1 MILENEFEWLN
12 SDQLKSANGGQVAV
26 FCNRHGDIA
35 CLHFMKDFKAE
46 RNFYCPIEVF
56 EQASREQKEIEMFDD
71 HNNKL
76 RVRPNGF
83 HNYNSIFFADDLISA
98 GLFVQE
104 IISLRENK
112 N

>member
-1 MILENEFEWLN
+1 MNKIIN
-12 SDQLKSANGGQVAV
+12 K
-26 FCNRHGDIA
+26 
-35 CLHFMKDFKAE
+35 KYK
-46 RNFYCPIEVF
+46 
-56 EQASREQKEIEMFDD
+56 KEIEMFDD

>member
-1 MILENEFEWLN
+1 
-12 SDQLKSANGGQVAV
+12 
-26 FCNRHGDIA
+26 
-35 CLHFMKDFKAE
+35 
-46 RNFYCPIEVF
+46 
-56 EQASREQKEIEMFDD
+56 MFDD